1 MKQISRYTL
10 GIIAALAFA
19 GCGSQVAPTG
29 GTAQS
34 LAPATH
40 GKSWMLPEAKSE
52 DLIYATGGCGG
63 TCVLS
68 YPQGKGVGALSSS
81 GSSVCADSSGNIF
94 IPDEY
99 RVFEYAH
106 GGTSPIATLS
116 LSGNSYT
123 RGCAVDP
130 TTGDLAVVTGDAVA
144 IFPGGQGQ
152 ATFYGAYLTT
162 TYCSY
167 DNAGNLFVD
176 GFAYQASSGLSE
188 FPVGGSG
195 FRKLSVPAAV
205 DGPGQIQ
212 WDGTYLTWA
221 STIGEPRTV
230 SQLAISG
237 SQATIVGTTTLLGMR
252 GYAWQSWIY
261 GSRIIVPYA
270 QRGTKA
276 KNIGIWEYPKGD
288 KAIKRINNFG
298 TFKRS
303 GLRFQGLAVS
313 VAPS

>member
-1 MKQISRYTL
+1 MRI
-10 GIIAALAFA
+10 
-19 GCGSQVAPTG
+19 VV
-29 GTAQS
+29 
-34 LAPATH
+34 
-40 GKSWMLPEAKSE
+40 SE
-52 DLIYATGGCGG
+52 RQARRKFNYVGVKRLRRQQREY
-63 TCVLS
+63 L
-68 YPQGKGVGALSSS
+68 YPQV
-81 GSSVCADSSGNIF
+81 
-94 IPDEY
+94 DE
-99 RVFEYAH
+99 VFEYAH
-106 GGTSPIATLS
+106 GGASPIATLS
-116 LSGNSYT
+116 LPGNKYT

-130 TTGDLAVVTGDAVA
+130 STGNLAVVTGEAVA
-144 IFPGGQGQ
+144 IFSGAQGQ
-152 ATFYGAYLTT
+152 ATVYGAYLTT

-276 KNIGIWEYPKGD
+276 KNIGIWEYPKGG
-288 KAIKRINNFG
+288 KAIKRINSFS

-303 GLRFQGLAVS
+303 GLRFQGW
-313 VAPS
+313 P